1 MNTKKCPVKILG
13 CCVQGHCEHSK
24 FQLMFVW
31 MIPILLPRN
40 GTLFFFL
47 LSVGCGGC
55 CFAFR
60 TNQGF
65 NRRYFIHVWGE
76 SWRFLCRSQDL
87 SSSIHTAEYSNIT
100 TTTLPIFSA
109 CRRPPLPPPPPPP
122 PWPRHPLSRP
132 TPLNPTPSL
141 PVRGLTVVLAGLQSS
156 RCFSWSLSPSDL
168 IPVQTKVC
176 CCSCSVAASSF
187 RLTCEHNGFAVT
199 RELTVGSKS

>member
-40 GTLFFFL
+40 GTLFFFFYWVLGVADAVL
-47 LSVGCGGC
+47 LLEQTKDSTAAISFTYEARGG
-55 CFAFR
+55 AFCAGHR
-60 TNQGF
+60 
-65 NRRYFIHVWGE
+65 I
-76 SWRFLCRSQDL
+76 